1 MRRILLVDD
10 SPIAREPLA
19 RLLAYEG
26 YDVLAASNGLEAIET
41 LRDHPIDLLLLDVI
55 MPKMNG
61 IQLLEELRQQDRFKN
76 LSVIAVTGSMDRAH
90 LLRLREL
97 GVSEIV
103 IKASFKIDELLNR
116 VKSHLLS
123 VTD

>member
-10 SPIAREPLA
+10 SPMAREPLA

-61 IQLLEELRQQDRFKN
+61 IQLLESLRQQDRFKN

-90 LLRLREL
+90 LSRLREL
-97 GVSEIV
+97 GVTEIV
-103 IKASFKIDELLNR
+103 IKARFKIDELLNR
-116 VKSHLLS
+116 VKNYL
-123 VTD
+123 TAMD

>member
-10 SPIAREPLA
+10 SPMAREPLA
-19 RLLAYEG
+19 RLLSYEG
-26 YDVLAASNGLEAIET
+26 YDVLAASNGLEALST
-41 LRDHPIDLLLLDVI
+41 LRDHPIDLLLLDII

-61 IQLLEELRQQDRFKN
+61 IQLLESLRQQDRFKN

-97 GVSEIV
+97 GVTEIV
-103 IKASFKIDELLNR
+103 IKARFKIDELLNR
-116 VKSHLLS
+116 VKTHFIA
-123 VTD
+123 TD

>member
-10 SPIAREPLA
+10 SAIAREPLA

-26 YDVLAASNGLEAIET
+26 YEVLAASNGLEALST

-61 IQLLEELRQQDRFKN
+61 IQLLESLRQQDRYKD
-76 LSVIAVTGSMDRAH
+76 LCVIAVTGSMDRAH
-90 LLRLREL
+90 LSRLHEL
-97 GVSEIV
+97 GVTEIV
-103 IKASFKIDELLNR
+103 IKARFKIDELLNR
-116 VKSHLLS
+116 VKTHFM
-123 VTD
+123 